1 MLSLLVAIAGQYWYY
16 DYMTDIP
23 GAKDAWTENCKDS
36 SSSYPRCREYATTER
51 VSFAAAC
58 FFAFMAMLS
67 GFMPPIHDH
76 GWDIKVPGVRDDR
89 GSWSRRAEP
98 GGNRNRRRQTEHRH
112 CVLCVHA
119 PLNSQLTGNPHATRF
134 R

>member
-1 MLSLLVAIAGQYWYY
+1 MDRLTDRTHARTGSDSDQMMLSLLVAIGGQYWYY

-23 GAKDAWTENCKDS
+23 GAEDAWTDGCKDS
-36 SSSYPRCREYATTER
+36 SSRYPRCREYAATER

-76 GWDIKVPGVRDDR
+76 GWDIKVRTRADEGSGIGDR
-89 GSWSRRAEP
+89 
-98 GGNRNRRRQTEHRH
+98 
-112 CVLCVHA
+112 
-119 PLNSQLTGNPHATRF
+119 
-134 R
+134 